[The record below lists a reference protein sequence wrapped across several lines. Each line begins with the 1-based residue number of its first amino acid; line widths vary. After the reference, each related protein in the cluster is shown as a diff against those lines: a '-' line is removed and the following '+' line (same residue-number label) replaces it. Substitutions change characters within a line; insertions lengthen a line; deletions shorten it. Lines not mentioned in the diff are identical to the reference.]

1 MSSMITFAANNELF
15 RKRKRV
21 HKACDSCKKRRKRC
35 IHTFD
40 EDDDHA
46 STNPG
51 GASTEATEDAQE
63 SSSAAAEGSSAV
75 RQPGHP
81 VDLMGRGHDDGR
93 RAPPPRFIG
102 YLSPEAVMSGHI
114 REPIS
119 GEKVGGWVTT
129 THETEGSTTEKDQ
142 NGTPPNVTVQNAEES
157 LIKSALQSY
166 LDAVGVS
173 TMPDAQSADVLL
185 AVYFEYVNPLLP
197 VVDQKTFY
205 DRKHSGD
212 GSRMLLQAM
221 CLVASRHEGIAH
233 HLYLSN
239 NPNLLAPREFA
250 KKLYAAIVAGLHA
263 NLEKDRITIIQ
274 VLTLISLY
282 SEGVDGADAASMHLV
297 QAIHHAHTI
306 GLQFGRQQNNEKSEA
321 MEKLF
326 WCLWSLDKI
335 NATIHGRPQ
344 YMHERDNQ
352 LENWTA
358 KPERR
363 RTPFAIWLVLA
374 AILDRVIELY
384 RPGCDP
390 SITGLEDVFPGFE
403 DIIGEIGDQL
413 KGPIVAALELF
424 YHAVAMASHK
434 SRSIT
439 DPVRSTPSS
448 VRQSLSAVRVI
459 SILSNEFP
467 SDLPPLPIVPYAL
480 ALAMTVA
487 YRQFRRSKLQGHKN
501 RAKEDFKN
509 CCKLLEK
516 LRATWWTAGCMADLG
531 AAALKQADRST
542 NRRQQQQES
551 RTAATNVW
559 KAGTASHP
567 HSRDAGASMPPS
579 KTLPDPSSLS
589 SSSSSS
595 SSAPPAVPGAPHH
608 VGAVNLDPS
617 QSASASPPIPT
628 LPPVSV
634 PSMLAAAPQPA
645 ISSERGG
652 TSAPLASTTAS
663 TPAAIPSGTEHTP
676 ASSLSGEFN
685 NESPDWLNFDN
696 AFENMD
702 TLLGSGGADLST
714 ELLRGLDWDWTLRTG
729 A

>member
-1 MSSMITFAANNELF
+1 MNLGSTCVLTLS
-15 RKRKRV
+15 
-21 HKACDSCKKRRKRC
+21 RKRC

-40 EDDDHA
+40 DEDDHA
-46 STNPG
+46 SINPT
-51 GASTEATEDAQE
+51 STSTEDAP
-63 SSSAAAEGSSAV
+63 AEGSSVAGPS
-75 RQPGHP
+75 REPLPGPH
-81 VDLMGRGHDDGR
+81 VGHDDGR
-93 RAPPPRFIG
+93 RVPPSRFIG

-119 GEKVGGWVTT
+119 GEKIGGWVTAT
-129 THETEGSTTEKDQ
+129 DEAEGSTTERDR
-142 NGTPPNVTVQNAEES
+142 NGTPPNVTGQDAEES
-157 LIKSALQSY
+157 LIKSALQAY

-173 TMPDAQSADVLL
+173 TVPDAQVVDVLL

-263 NLEKDRITIIQ
+263 NLEKDRITVIQ

-390 SITGLEDVFPGFE
+390 SITGLEDAFPGFE

-467 SDLPPLPIVPYAL
+467 SDLPPLPIVPYSL

-516 LRATWWTAGCMADLG
+516 LRATWWSAGCMADLG

-542 NRRQQQQES
+542 NRRQQES
-551 RTAATNVW
+551 KTASSRNAW
-559 KAGTASHP
+559 KPGTAS
-567 HSRDAGASMPPS
+567 RPPS
-579 KTLPDPSSLS
+579 LDVGANWSSTSLPDPS
-589 SSSSSS
+589 
-595 SSAPPAVPGAPHH
+595 APTAVTGAPHH
-608 VGAVNLDPS
+608 TGTANPHSNSNPS
-617 QSASASPPIPT
+617 QSAGTSPPVPT

-634 PSMLAAAPQPA
+634 PSMLAATPQPA

-652 TSAPLASTTAS
+652 SGPKTSAPLPSTTAS
-663 TPAAIPSGTEHTP
+663 ATAAAMPSAAEHTP
-676 ASSLSGEFN
+676 STGSLGSGEFS

-714 ELLRGLDWDWTLRTG
+714 ELLRGLDWDWTLGPG

>member
-1 MSSMITFAANNELF
+1 MSSMITFAANNEFF

-40 EDDDHA
+40 EDEDHA
-46 STNPG
+46 SDSMNSRDGPS
-51 GASTEATEDAQE
+51 ANAQGSSPTE
-63 SSSAAAEGSSAV
+63 SSNVARPARVAQLADSNDIEARSSHDHDHA
-75 RQPGHP
+75 RQ
-81 VDLMGRGHDDGR
+81 
-93 RAPPPRFIG
+93 APPSRFIG

-119 GEKVGGWVTT
+119 GEKVGGWVPAAD
-129 THETEGSTTEKDQ
+129 EAEGSNTEQDQ
-142 NGTPPNVTVQNAEES
+142 DGTSPNVISPGTEES
-157 LIKSALQSY
+157 LIHNALQAY
-166 LDAVGVS
+166 LDAVGVA
-173 TMPDAQSADVLL
+173 TVPDARSVDVLL
-185 AVYFEYVNPLLP
+185 GIYFEYVHPLLP
-197 VVDQKTFY
+197 LVDQKTFY
-205 DRKHSGD
+205 DRKHAGT
-212 GSRMLLQAM
+212 GSRMLMQAI
-221 CLVASRHEGIAH
+221 CLVASRHEGISH
-233 HLYLSN
+233 HLYLAN
-239 NPNLLAPREFA
+239 NPNLLPPRQFA
-250 KKLYAAIVAGLHA
+250 KKLYTAIVAGLNA
-263 NLEKDRITIIQ
+263 NLEKDRITVIQ
-274 VLTLISLY
+274 VLTLISLH
-282 SEGVDGADAASMHLV
+282 SEGIDGADQASMHLV
-297 QAIHHAHTI
+297 QAIHHAHTM

-326 WCLWSLDKI
+326 WCLWALDKM

-374 AILDRVIELY
+374 AILDSVIELY
-384 RPGCDP
+384 RPNCDP
-390 SITGLEDVFPGFE
+390 AITGLEESFPGFE

-467 SDLPPLPIVPYAL
+467 SDLPPLPIVPYSL

-501 RAKEDFKN
+501 RAKEDLKS
-509 CCKLLEK
+509 CCNLLDK
-516 LRATWWTAGCMADLG
+516 LRATWWSAGCMADLG
-531 AAALKQADRST
+531 FAALAQAERASAAAKTTNAWIPAKHPCPNDKRSAFTSTGTRADASTSPTAVSGSFQHATVGTSQA
-542 NRRQQQQES
+542 
-551 RTAATNVW
+551 A
-559 KAGTASHP
+559 P
-567 HSRDAGASMPPS
+567 
-579 KTLPDPSSLS
+579 S
-589 SSSSSS
+589 SSSS
-595 SSAPPAVPGAPHH
+595 
-608 VGAVNLDPS
+608 L
-617 QSASASPPIPT
+617 PT

-634 PSMLAAAPQPA
+634 PSMLATTPQPA
-645 ISSERGG
+645 ISSERSPVTNAAAANLGAAG
-652 TSAPLASTTAS
+652 AAASEQPP
-663 TPAAIPSGTEHTP
+663 PAAG
-676 ASSLSGEFN
+676 SLGAGDL

-714 ELLRGLDWDWTLRTG
+714 ELLRGLDWDWAIGPG

>member
-1 MSSMITFAANNELF
+1 MSSMITFAANNEFF

-40 EDDDHA
+40 DDDDHA
-46 STNPG
+46 SINPT
-51 GASTEATEDAQE
+51 STSTEDAPP
-63 SSSAAAEGSSAV
+63 AEGSSAAGPS
-75 RQPGHP
+75 RELLPGHH
-81 VDLMGRGHDDGR
+81 VGHDDGR
-93 RAPPPRFIG
+93 RVPPSRFIG

-119 GEKVGGWVTT
+119 GEKVGGWVTAT
-129 THETEGSTTEKDQ
+129 DEAEGSTTERDR
-142 NGTPPNVTVQNAEES
+142 NGTPPNVTGQDAEES
-157 LIKSALQSY
+157 LIKSTLQAY

-173 TMPDAQSADVLL
+173 TVPDAQVVDVLL

-250 KKLYAAIVAGLHA
+250 KRLYAAIVAGLHA
-263 NLEKDRITIIQ
+263 NLEKDRITVIQ

-390 SITGLEDVFPGFE
+390 SVTGLEDAFPGFE

-467 SDLPPLPIVPYAL
+467 SDLPPLPIVPYSL

-516 LRATWWTAGCMADLG
+516 LRATWWSAGCMADLG
-531 AAALKQADRST
+531 AAALKKADRST
-542 NRRQQQQES
+542 NRRQQES
-551 RTAATNVW
+551 KTASSRNAW
-559 KAGTASHP
+559 KAGTAS
-567 HSRDAGASMPPS
+567 RPPS
-579 KTLPDPSSLS
+579 SDVGANWASTTLPDPSAPTAVTGS
-589 SSSSSS
+589 SHHS
-595 SSAPPAVPGAPHH
+595 GAANPN
-608 VGAVNLDPS
+608 ANPS
-617 QSASASPPIPT
+617 QSAGTSPSVPT
-628 LPPVSV
+628 LTPVSV
-634 PSMLAAAPQPA
+634 PSMLAATPQPA

-652 TSAPLASTTAS
+652 GPNTGAPLTSTTAS
-663 TPAAIPSGTEHTP
+663 ATAAAMPAGTEHTP
-676 ASSLSGEFN
+676 STGSLSGEFS

-714 ELLRGLDWDWTLRTG
+714 ELLRGLDWDWTLGPG